1 MQQWDRDTSSRL
13 NRIST
18 QLDPAS
24 EVSVPTD
31 TMDPLP
37 EEQQSQPA
45 TPMNPNAYRTMRDHI
60 HPPRVSAPS
69 CIIPPADDVAVR
81 PYLVPL
87 LPTYH
92 DMENENP
99 YTHLRDFEEVCTT
112 FKEGMMDMD
121 LLKLKE
127 FPLTLKDKAKI
138 WLNSLRPRTI
148 RNWAELQAEFLKKF
162 FSAHK
167 TNNLKRQIYTF
178 PAHDGERFYQCWER
192 FMETISACP
201 HHGFDT
207 WMLVNNF
214 YGGMSP
220 AMRQLLETMC
230 GGDFLSKHPDE
241 AMDFLNYVAET
252 SKGWDEP
259 NPREMERFRP
269 PVNQRGGMY
278 ALNDEMEM
286 KARLSTLARK
296 VEELECKQLHEV
308 QAVTDNPAQSNACT
322 NFQSQAHLTEQCSLT
337 PAVKDLMSECANTVG
352 QFKPQQSNAPYG
364 NTYNSNWRNH
374 PNLAWRP
381 NPPVYVPPG
390 AKPQFGSPSQSQQ
403 PPPSSPVEQAIL
415 NLSKVVGNF
424 VEEQKGINVQLA
436 QRIDT
441 VENTLNKKI
450 DGLESNLKQKMD
462 NLQYSITNINKLL
475 EVHERGRFPSQTLP
489 NPKGIH
495 EVGSSNNS
503 GMDEVKSIIT
513 LRSGK
518 EVDQPMPKPVEES
531 RQGEKLQPE
540 HILLEEDSM
549 KYRIPPPFPQALRGK
564 KKANQQAGILEVLRQ
579 VKVNIP
585 LLDLIKQVPA
595 YAKFLKDL
603 CTIKRGLGIEKTAFL
618 TEHVSA
624 IIQSKYPVK
633 HKDPGSP
640 TIPVNI
646 GGNCIDK
653 SLLDLGAS
661 VNLMPYSVYIQLG
674 LGELKPTNI
683 TLSLADRSVKIPKGI
698 IEDVLVKIDKFY
710 YPVDFVV
717 LDTEQMAS
725 EPNHVPII
733 LGRPFLATANA
744 IINCRNGIMQLTFG
758 NMTLELNIFHLNDNP
773 NLLETENHITDEVV
787 SIDQCAGK
795 QSAQEKQ
802 GVINHGDEEELVLPT
817 TPTASQ
823 LLIPTAITEEQFNIW
838 PPNIKEP
845 IQATAWVEEIILLDP
860 P

>member
-1 MQQWDRDTSSRL
+1 MQQWDRDTSGRL

-18 QLDPAS
+18 QLDLAS
-24 EVSVPTD
+24 EVSVQTD
-31 TMDPLP
+31 TMDPIP
-37 EEQQSQPA
+37 EEQQSQPG

-69 CIIPPADDVAVR
+69 CIIPPTDDVAVR

-92 DMENENP
+92 GMENENP

-121 LLKLKE
+121 FLKLKA

-178 PAHDGERFYQCWER
+178 AAHDGEKFYQCWER
-192 FMETISACP
+192 FLETISACP

-207 WMLVNNF
+207 WMLVNHF

-259 NPREMERFRP
+259 NPRELERFRP
-269 PVNQRGGMY
+269 PVNPRGGMY

-296 VEELECKQLHEV
+296 VEELEGKQLHEV
-308 QAVTDNPAQSNACT
+308 QAVTDNTAQPNPCT
-322 NFQSQAHLTEQCSLT
+322 NFQSPAHSIEQCSMT
-337 PAVKDLMSECANTVG
+337 PAVKDLMSECAHTVG
-352 QFKPQQSNAPYG
+352 QFKPQQPNAPYG
-364 NTYNSNWRNH
+364 NTYNPNWRNH

-381 NPPVYVPPG
+381 NPPPYVPLG

-403 PPPSSPVEQAIL
+403 PPSSSPVEQAIL

-424 VEEQKGINVQLA
+424 AEEQNGINVQLA

-450 DGLESNLKQKMD
+450 DGLESNLKQQMD

-475 EVHERGRFPSQTLP
+475 EGQERGRFPSQTLP

-495 EVGSSNNS
+495 EVGS

-518 EVDQPMPKPVEES
+518 EVDQPLPKPVEES
-531 RQGEKLQPE
+531 RQGEEMQPE
-540 HILLEEDSM
+540 HILLEEDTM
-549 KYRIPPPFPQALRGK
+549 KYHVSPPFPQALRGR
-564 KKANQQAGILEVLRQ
+564 KKATQQAGILEVLRQ

-585 LLDLIKQVPA
+585 LLDLINQVPA

-603 CTIKRGLGIEKTAFL
+603 CTIKKGLGIEKKAFL

-624 IIQSKYPVK
+624 LIQSKYPVK
-633 HKDPGSP
+633 YKDPGSP

-646 GGNCIDK
+646 GGNCINK
-653 SLLDLGAS
+653 ALLDLGAS
-661 VNLMPYSVYIQLG
+661 VNLMPYSVYMQLG
-674 LGELKPTNI
+674 LGELKPTTI

-698 IEDVLVKIDKFY
+698 VEDVLVKIDKFY

-717 LDTEQMAS
+717 LDTEPS
-725 EPNHVPII
+725 SNEPNHVPII

-744 IINCRNGIMQLTFG
+744 IINCQNGIMQLTFG
-758 NMTLELNIFHLNDNP
+758 DMTLELNIFHLNDNP
-773 NLLETENHITDEVV
+773 KLLETENHSTDEVV

-795 QSAQEKQ
+795 KGVQEMQ
-802 GVINHGDEEELVLPT
+802 GVISNGDEGELVLPT

-823 LLIPTAITEEQFNIW
+823 LLNPTSIPKEQFDIW
-838 PPNIKEP
+838 PPNIMEP
-845 IQATAWVEEIILLDP
+845 AQATAWVEEIILLDP

>member
-1 MQQWDRDTSSRL
+1 M
-13 NRIST
+13 
-18 QLDPAS
+18 
-24 EVSVPTD
+24 
-31 TMDPLP
+31 
-37 EEQQSQPA
+37 
-45 TPMNPNAYRTMRDHI
+45 
-60 HPPRVSAPS
+60 
-69 CIIPPADDVAVR
+69 
-81 PYLVPL
+81 
-87 LPTYH
+87 
-92 DMENENP
+92 
-99 YTHLRDFEEVCTT
+99 
-112 FKEGMMDMD
+112 
-121 LLKLKE
+121 
-127 FPLTLKDKAKI
+127 
-138 WLNSLRPRTI
+138 RPRTI

-167 TNNLKRQIYTF
+167 TINLKRQIYTF
-178 PAHDGERFYQCWER
+178 AAHEGEKFYQCWER
-192 FMETISACP
+192 FLETISACP

-207 WMLVNNF
+207 WMLVNHF

-259 NPREMERFRP
+259 NPRELERFRP

-278 ALNDEMEM
+278 ALNDKIEM

-296 VEELECKQLHEV
+296 VEELEGKQLHEV
-308 QAVTDNPAQSNACT
+308 QAVTDNTAQTNPCT
-322 NFQSQAHLTEQCSLT
+322 NFQSPVPPTEQCSMT
-337 PAVKDLMSECANTVG
+337 PAVKDLMSECAHTVG
-352 QFKPQQSNAPYG
+352 QFKPQQPNAPYG
-364 NTYNSNWRNH
+364 NTYNPNWRNN

-381 NPPVYVPPG
+381 NPPPFVPPG

-403 PPPSSPVEQAIL
+403 PPSSSPVEQAIL

-450 DGLESNLKQKMD
+450 DGLKSNLKQKMD

-475 EVHERGRFPSQTLP
+475 EGQERGRFPSQTLP

-495 EVGSSNNS
+495 EVGSR
-503 GMDEVKSIIT
+503 MDEVKSIIT

-518 EVDQPMPKPVEES
+518 EVDQPLPKPVEES
-531 RQGEKLQPE
+531 RKGEEMQPE

-564 KKANQQAGILEVLRQ
+564 KKATQQACILEVLRQ

-585 LLDLIKQVPA
+585 LLDLINQVPA

-603 CTIKRGLGIEKTAFL
+603 CTIKKGLGIEKKAFL

-633 HKDPGSP
+633 CKDPGSP

-653 SLLDLGAS
+653 SLLDSGAS
-661 VNLMPYSVYIQLG
+661 VNLMPYSVYMQLG
-674 LGELKPTNI
+674 LGELKPTTI

-698 IEDVLVKIDKFY
+698 VEDVLVKIDKFY
-710 YPVDFVV
+710 YPVDFMV
-717 LDTEQMAS
+717 LDTEPSSS
-725 EPNHVPII
+725 EPNYVPII

-773 NLLETENHITDEVV
+773 KLLETENHITDEVV
-787 SIDQCAGK
+787 SIDQCAGTK
-795 QSAQEKQ
+795 SAQEIQ
-802 GVINHGDEEELVLPT
+802 GVISQGDEEELVLPT

-823 LLIPTAITEEQFNIW
+823 LLNPTSIPEEQFDIW
-838 PPNIKEP
+838 PPNIMEP
-845 IQATAWVEEIILLDP
+845 AQATAWVEEIILLDP

>member
-1 MQQWDRDTSSRL
+1 MQQWDRDTSGRL

-18 QLDPAS
+18 QLDLAS
-24 EVSVPTD
+24 EVSVQTD
-31 TMDPLP
+31 TMDPIP
-37 EEQQSQPA
+37 EEQQSQPG

-92 DMENENP
+92 GMENENP

-121 LLKLKE
+121 LLKLKA

-178 PAHDGERFYQCWER
+178 AAHEGEKFYQCWER
-192 FMETISACP
+192 FLETISACP

-207 WMLVNNF
+207 WMLVNHF

-241 AMDFLNYVAET
+241 AMEFLSYVAET

-259 NPREMERFRP
+259 NPRELERFRP

-278 ALNDEMEM
+278 ARNDEMEM

-296 VEELECKQLHEV
+296 VEELEGKQLHEV
-308 QAVTDNPAQSNACT
+308 QAVTDNTAQPNSCT
-322 NFQSQAHLTEQCSLT
+322 NFQSPAHPIEQCSMT
-337 PAVKDLMSECANTVG
+337 PAVKDLMSECAHTIG
-352 QFKPQQSNAPYG
+352 QFKPQQPSAPYG
-364 NTYNSNWRNH
+364 NTYNPNWRNH

-381 NPPVYVPPG
+381 NPPPYVPPG

-403 PPPSSPVEQAIL
+403 PPSSSPVEQAIL

-424 VEEQKGINVQLA
+424 VEEQKGTNVQLA

-441 VENTLNKKI
+441 VESTLNKKI
-450 DGLESNLKQKMD
+450 DGLESNLNQKID

-475 EVHERGRFPSQTLP
+475 EGQERGRFPSQTLP

-495 EVGSSNNS
+495 EVGS
-503 GMDEVKSIIT
+503 GVDEVKSIIT

-518 EVDQPMPKPVEES
+518 EVDQPLPKPVEES
-531 RQGEKLQPE
+531 RQGEKMQPE
-540 HILLEEDSM
+540 HILQEEDTM

-564 KKANQQAGILEVLRQ
+564 RKATQQAGILEALRQ

-585 LLDLIKQVPA
+585 LLELINQVPA

-603 CTIKRGLGIEKTAFL
+603 CTIKKGLGIEKKAFL

-624 IIQSKYPVK
+624 LIQSKYPVK
-633 HKDPGSP
+633 YKDPGSP

-646 GGNCIDK
+646 GGKCINK
-653 SLLDLGAS
+653 ALLDLGAS
-661 VNLMPYSVYIQLG
+661 VNLMPFSVYMQLG
-674 LGELKPTNI
+674 LGELKPTSI

-698 IEDVLVKIDKFY
+698 VEDVLVKIDKFY
-710 YPVDFVV
+710 YPIDFVV
-717 LDTEQMAS
+717 LDTAPS
-725 EPNHVPII
+725 SNEPNHVPII

-744 IINCRNGIMQLTFG
+744 IINCRNGLMQLTFG
-758 NMTLELNIFHLNDNP
+758 DMTLELNIFNLNDNP
-773 NLLETENHITDEVV
+773 KLLEPENPITDEVV
-787 SIDQCAGK
+787 SIDQCAGTK
-795 QSAQEKQ
+795 SAQEMQ
-802 GVINHGDEEELVLPT
+802 GVISLGDKGELVLPT

-823 LLIPTAITEEQFNIW
+823 FLDPTSTPEEQFDIW
-838 PPNIKEP
+838 PPNSMEP
-845 IQATAWVEEIILLDP
+845 AQATAWVEEIILLDP

>member
-1 MQQWDRDTSSRL
+1 MQQWDRDTSGRL

-18 QLDPAS
+18 QLDLAS
-24 EVSVPTD
+24 EVSVQID
-31 TMDPLP
+31 TMDPIP
-37 EEQQSQPA
+37 EEQQSQPG

-92 DMENENP
+92 GMENENP

-112 FKEGMMDMD
+112 FKEAMMDMD
-121 LLKLKE
+121 LLKLKA

-178 PAHDGERFYQCWER
+178 AAHDGEKFYQCWER
-192 FMETISACP
+192 FLETISACP

-207 WMLVNNF
+207 WMLVNHF

-220 AMRQLLETMC
+220 AMRQMLETMC

-259 NPREMERFRP
+259 NPRELERFRP

-296 VEELECKQLHEV
+296 VEELEGKQLHEV
-308 QAVTDNPAQSNACT
+308 QVVTDNTAQPNPCT
-322 NFQSQAHLTEQCSLT
+322 NFQSPAHPIEQCSMT
-337 PAVKDLMSECANTVG
+337 PAVKDLMSECAHTVG
-352 QFKPQQSNAPYG
+352 QFKPQQPNAPYG
-364 NTYNSNWRNH
+364 NTYNPNWRNH

-381 NPPVYVPPG
+381 NPPPYVPPG
-390 AKPQFGSPSQSQQ
+390 AKPQFRSPSQSQQ
-403 PPPSSPVEQAIL
+403 PPSSSPVEQAIL
-415 NLSKVVGNF
+415 NLSKVVDNF
-424 VEEQKGINVQLA
+424 AEEQKEINVQLA

-475 EVHERGRFPSQTLP
+475 EGQERGRFPSQTLP

-495 EVGSSNNS
+495 EVGS

-518 EVDQPMPKPVEES
+518 EVDQPLPKPVEES
-531 RQGEKLQPE
+531 RQGEEMQPE
-540 HILLEEDSM
+540 HILLEEDTM
-549 KYRIPPPFPQALRGK
+549 KYRIPPSFPQALRGK
-564 KKANQQAGILEVLRQ
+564 KKATQQAGILEVLRQ

-585 LLDLIKQVPA
+585 LLDLINQVPA

-603 CTIKRGLGIEKTAFL
+603 CTIKKGLGIEKKAFL

-624 IIQSKYPVK
+624 LIQSKYPVK
-633 HKDPGSP
+633 YKDPGSP

-646 GGNCIDK
+646 GGNCINK
-653 SLLDLGAS
+653 ALLDLGAS
-661 VNLMPYSVYIQLG
+661 VNLMPYSVYMQLG
-674 LGELKPTNI
+674 LGELKPTTI

-698 IEDVLVKIDKFY
+698 VEDVLVKINKFY

-717 LDTEQMAS
+717 LDTEPS
-725 EPNHVPII
+725 SNEPNHAPII

-758 NMTLELNIFHLNDNP
+758 DMTLELNIFHLNNNP
-773 NLLETENHITDEVV
+773 KLLETENPITDEVV

-795 QSAQEKQ
+795 KGAQ
-802 GVINHGDEEELVLPT
+802 
-817 TPTASQ
+817 
-823 LLIPTAITEEQFNIW
+823 
-838 PPNIKEP
+838 
-845 IQATAWVEEIILLDP
+845 
-860 P
+860 